1 MSANNNFAEAI
12 AALSALNSVS
22 QSISHSDANLE
33 TLQNQLFNTIRTMVR
48 TNRNNAILQ
57 NRGAIWH
64 QRMVDQRM
72 QQAIAAGNVTVR
84 QPRPQTGPYT
94 APLRQPATRYN
105 PLEKAK
111 VIAKKKLDSNCPSEC
126 SVCQET
132 PKYKDAIC
140 TECEHYYC
148 KTCWTSWMNAIGS
161 NKKCPTCRKDMPRTT
176 SYKARAST
184 TKRGTGPLSQRPIM
198 IISDDENDEF

>member
-1 MSANNNFAEAI
+1 MSANNNFAAAV
-12 AALSALNSVS
+12 AALSALNTIS
-22 QSISHSDANLE
+22 QSTHGSDANIVFI
-33 TLQNQLFNTIRTMVR
+33 QDQLFNTIRAMVSDNRR
-48 TNRNNAILQ
+48 TAFNRDIAM
-57 NRGAIWH
+57 
-64 QRMVDQRM
+64 RME
-72 QQAIAAGNVTVR
+72 QAIAAGNVTVR

-94 APLRQPATRYN
+94 APLRQRYN

-126 SVCQET
+126 AVCQET